1 MTLRNTIY
9 RALICLFLPALAVS
23 CQPPKKSDQYS
34 GMEKTVYRH
43 KIPEVKAIV
52 VQPDVFYQ
60 QVVSNGVLSP
70 VKKARLV
77 FKNNENIR
85 QINVKNGQWV
95 QKGQVLARLDDFN
108 QQLQLEKAKNNLL
121 KAEIELKDILYAHN
135 PETADTAE
143 INPEVL
149 KTARS
154 RSGYNDARFALREA
168 QYNLEH
174 TVLKAP
180 FDGVVA
186 DIQLKENNYSGK
198 SDYFAVLMDTRQM
211 EVHFGM
217 LETELEMMAVGTAVE
232 VTPYAFPGKKFTG
245 SIYEINPSVDE
256 NGMIQV
262 VAIVQNPEGVLL
274 DGMNADVMVKNKIPG
289 QLVVPKEAVL
299 DRQGRQMV
307 FTLKNDSIAQW
318 IYVKTGL
325 ENLNQVT
332 IADGLSSGD
341 TVIVGNNFNLGH
353 DVIVKAE
360 IIKN

>member
-1 MTLRNTIY
+1 
-9 RALICLFLPALAVS
+9 
-23 CQPPKKSDQYS
+23 
-34 GMEKTVYRH
+34 
-43 KIPEVKAIV
+43 
-52 VQPDVFYQ
+52 
-60 QVVSNGVLSP
+60 
-70 VKKARLV
+70 
-77 FKNNENIR
+77 
-85 QINVKNGQWV
+85 
-95 QKGQVLARLDDFN
+95 
-108 QQLQLEKAKNNLL
+108 
-121 KAEIELKDILYAHN
+121 
-135 PETADTAE
+135 
-143 INPEVL
+143 
-149 KTARS
+149 
-154 RSGYNDARFALREA
+154 
-168 QYNLEH
+168 
-174 TVLKAP
+174 
-180 FDGVVA
+180 
-186 DIQLKENNYSGK
+186 
-198 SDYFAVLMDTRQM
+198 MDTRQM

-232 VTPYAFPGKKFTG
+232 VAPYAFPCKKFTG
-245 SIYEINPSVDE
+245 SIYEINPSVDG

-274 DGMNADVMVKNKIPG
+274 DGMNANVMVKNKIPG
-289 QLVVPKEAVL
+289 QLVIPKEAVL